1 MLHPV
6 IPNLQGGDVFISK
19 DAFMK
24 APDNSGTTDKKSEK
38 STTRANSSPIS
49 ECIHSDLTTS
59 SQNLLVGTR

>member
-24 APDNSGTTDKKSEK
+24 APDESVINQDCT
-38 STTRANSSPIS
+38 
-49 ECIHSDLTTS
+49 
-59 SQNLLVGTR
+59 